1 MCHINQPL
9 SRKQVVSDAHLPE
22 LLLKSLLLCFSEEA
36 IFAIDSEGSYIF
48 FNDSYAALIEEN
60 NGVKIRIGMP
70 MLDCAPENENRK
82 AFRTSINRALAGEVV
97 KAEFKCRTPRQ
108 SLFEVS
114 FLPVKM
120 ADEATVGV
128 VVIAKDITLQK
139 ELQIE
144 SLSATRLLINIVN
157 SSTDYI
163 FVKDRNLRTILC
175 NEAFARAV
183 GKRPEDCIGKTD
195 LENGWNEECVKGNP
209 EKGIKGY
216 EPDDLAALTGKVVR
230 NPRDVVRIGHQIK
243 IFDTVKIPLRYEDG
257 SIYGILGISRD
268 VTELLR
274 AEDALEKRI
283 VALTRPLDDADPISF
298 EDLFNIDEIQQLQ
311 DDFARATG
319 VATIIT
325 RPDGKPI
332 TRPANFS
339 RLCSQMIRQTAKGLE
354 NCFKSNA
361 EIGAL
366 CLDGPRIKRCRG
378 VGLWDA
384 GAGISVGGR
393 HIANWLIGQVRDET
407 QSEEEITAY
416 AREIG
421 IDEKAAVEAFREVP
435 VMSREKFANIAQMLF
450 TLARQLSN
458 TAYQNVQQARFIA
471 ERKNIEKEREKL
483 NHQLNQMQ
491 KLESLGVLAGGVA
504 HDFNNLLAGIFGY
517 IDLARISNREHRV
530 GGLLNSAMGTIERAR
545 DLTRQLL
552 TFSKGGEPIK
562 KTESLM
568 PFLQKTAMFALS
580 GSNAS
585 IRFSIPEDLWL
596 CDFDRNQLGQVIDNL
611 IINAIQAMP
620 QGGMITVSA
629 CNTVFERKQGSLPAG
644 KYLKIS
650 ISDQGTGIPQKCI
663 SMIFD
668 PFFTT
673 KPKGHGL
680 GLSTCYS
687 IVKRHDGVI
696 EVESEEGRG
705 TTFHIYLPAS
715 RFSIE
720 PALAQSKEMHAG
732 TGTFVV
738 LDDEVILLE
747 AIGQMLAS
755 FGYSP
760 VLFEDGKDAVNF
772 FINELQTGRK
782 PAGILFDLTVPGRL
796 GGKEAVAEIRRHCQ
810 DVPVFVV
817 SGYAEDPV
825 MGNPQKY
832 GFTASLCKPFSIAAL
847 AQILNKYIIRETE
860 D

>member
-1 MCHINQPL
+1 VI
-9 SRKQVVSDAHLPE
+9 
-22 LLLKSLLLCFSEEA
+22 
-36 IFAIDSEGSYIF
+36 
-48 FNDSYAALIEEN
+48 
-60 NGVKIRIGMP
+60 
-70 MLDCAPENENRK
+70 
-82 AFRTSINRALAGEVV
+82 
-97 KAEFKCRTPRQ
+97 
-108 SLFEVS
+108 
-114 FLPVKM
+114 
-120 ADEATVGV
+120 
-128 VVIAKDITLQK
+128 VIAKDITLQT
-139 ELQIE
+139 ELQTE

-163 FVKDRNLRTILC
+163 FVKDRSLRTILC

-216 EPDDLAALTGKVVR
+216 EPDDLAALTGRVVR
-230 NPRDVVRIGHQIK
+230 NPRDVVRIGNHVQ

-319 VATIIT
+319 IATIIT

-332 TRPANFS
+332 TRPTNFS

-366 CLDGPRIKRCRG
+366 CLNGPQIKRCIG
-378 VGLWDA
+378 VGLCDA

-393 HIANWLIGQVRDET
+393 HIANWIIGQVRDET
-407 QSEEEITAY
+407 QSEEEIIAY

-435 VMSREKFANIAQMLF
+435 IMSREKFASIAQMLF

-458 TAYQNVQQARFIA
+458 TAYQNIQQARFIA

-517 IDLARISNREHRV
+517 IDLARISNREKRV

-596 CDFDRNQLGQVIDNL
+596 CDF
-611 IINAIQAMP
+611 
-620 QGGMITVSA
+620 
-629 CNTVFERKQGSLPAG
+629 
-644 KYLKIS
+644 
-650 ISDQGTGIPQKCI
+650 
-663 SMIFD
+663 
-668 PFFTT
+668 
-673 KPKGHGL
+673 
-680 GLSTCYS
+680 
-687 IVKRHDGVI
+687 
-696 EVESEEGRG
+696 
-705 TTFHIYLPAS
+705 
-715 RFSIE
+715 E
-720 PALAQSKEMHAG
+720 PAW
-732 TGTFVV
+732 
-738 LDDEVILLE
+738 
-747 AIGQMLAS
+747 
-755 FGYSP
+755 
-760 VLFEDGKDAVNF
+760 
-772 FINELQTGRK
+772 
-782 PAGILFDLTVPGRL
+782 
-796 GGKEAVAEIRRHCQ
+796 
-810 DVPVFVV
+810 
-817 SGYAEDPV
+817 SGH
-825 MGNPQKY
+825 
-832 GFTASLCKPFSIAAL
+832 
-847 AQILNKYIIRETE
+847 
-860 D
+860 

>member
-9 SRKQVVSDAHLPE
+9 SREPIASDAHLPE
-22 LLLKSLLLCFSEEA
+22 FLLKSLLQCFSEA
-36 IFAIDSEGSYIF
+36 AVFAIDREGSYIF
-48 FNDSYAALIEEN
+48 FNDRYNEMIQSSS
-60 NGVKIRIGMP
+60 GVKICLGMQ
-70 MLDCAPENENRK
+70 MLDCTPEYENRK
-82 AFRTSINRALAGEVV
+82 AFRACINRALAGEIVIT
-97 KAEFKCRTPRQ
+97 EFKCHASRE

-114 FLPVKM
+114 FLPVKR
-120 ADEATVGV
+120 ADEATGGV
-128 VVIAKDITLQK
+128 IVIAKDITLQK
-139 ELQIE
+139 ELQTE

-175 NEAFARAV
+175 NEAFARTV

-195 LENGWNEECVKGNP
+195 LQNGWNEECVKS
-209 EKGIKGY
+209 Y
-216 EPDDLAALTGKVVR
+216 ESDDLATLSGKVVR
-230 NPRDVVRIGHQIK
+230 NPRDIVRIGHQVL
-243 IFDTVKIPLRYEDG
+243 IFDTVKIPLKYEDG

-283 VALTRPLDDADPISF
+283 VALTRPLDDTEPISF

-325 RPDGKPI
+325 RPDGRPI
-332 TRPANFS
+332 TRPANFL
-339 RLCSQMIRQTAKGLE
+339 RLCSQMIRQTSRGLE
-354 NCFKSNA
+354 NCFKSAA
-361 EIGAL
+361 EIGCL
-366 CLDGPRIKRCRG
+366 CLEGPRIQRCRG
-378 VGLWDA
+378 IGLWNA

-407 QSEEEITAY
+407 QNEEEVMDY
-416 AREIG
+416 ARKIG
-421 IDEKAAVEAFREVP
+421 IDEKAVIEAFREVP
-435 VMSREKFANIAQMLF
+435 VMPREKFASIAQMLF
-450 TLARQLSN
+450 TLAKQLSN
-458 TAYQNVQQARFIA
+458 TAYQNVQQARFIT
-471 ERKNIEKEREKL
+471 ERKKIETEREKL

-517 IDLARISNREHRV
+517 IDLARISNRDQKV
-530 GGLLNSAMGTIERAR
+530 GGLLNNAMSTIERAR

-568 PFLQKTAMFALS
+568 PFMQKTAMFALS
-580 GSNAS
+580 GSDAS
-585 IRFSIPEDLWL
+585 ISFSIPENLWL
-596 CDFDRNQLGQVIDNL
+596 CDFDRNQIGQVIDNL

-620 QGGMITVSA
+620 QGGMITVA
-629 CNTVFERKQGSLPAG
+629 AKNLVIERKQGSLAAG

-650 ISDQGTGIPQKCI
+650 ISDQGTGIPQKSI

-673 KPKGHGL
+673 KPRGHGL

-687 IVKRHDGVI
+687 IIKRHDGMI
-696 EVESEEGRG
+696 EVESEEGKG
-705 TTFHIYLPAS
+705 ATFHIYLPAS
-715 RFSIE
+715 RFTIE
-720 PALAQSKEMHAG
+720 PALVQTKEMHTG
-732 TGTFVV
+732 TGTFII
-738 LDDEVILLE
+738 LDDEIILLE
-747 AIGQMLAS
+747 TTGQMLES

-760 VLFEDGKDAVNF
+760 VLFEDGKDAVSF

-782 PAGILFDLTVPGRL
+782 PAGVLLDLTVPGCL
-796 GGKEAVAEIRRHCQ
+796 GGKKAVAEIRRHCQ
-810 DVPVFVV
+810 DIPVFVV

-825 MGNPQKY
+825 MANPQKY
-832 GFTASLCKPFSIAAL
+832 GFSASICKPFSISAL
-847 AQILNKYIIRETE
+847 AQMLNKYIIRETE

>member
-1 MCHINQPL
+1 
-9 SRKQVVSDAHLPE
+9 
-22 LLLKSLLLCFSEEA
+22 
-36 IFAIDSEGSYIF
+36 
-48 FNDSYAALIEEN
+48 
-60 NGVKIRIGMP
+60 MP

-114 FLPVKM
+114 FLPVKT

-128 VVIAKDITLQK
+128 AVIAKDITLQK
-139 ELQIE
+139 ELQTE

-163 FVKDRNLRTILC
+163 FVKDRSLRTILC

-216 EPDDLAALTGKVVR
+216 EPDDLAALNGRVVR
-230 NPRDVVRIGHQIK
+230 NPRDVVRIGNHVQ

-319 VATIIT
+319 IATIIT

-332 TRPANFS
+332 TRPTNFS

-366 CLDGPRIKRCRG
+366 CLNGPQIKRCIG
-378 VGLWDA
+378 VGLCDA

-393 HIANWLIGQVRDET
+393 HIANWIIGQVRDET
-407 QSEEEITAY
+407 QSEEEIIAY

-435 VMSREKFANIAQMLF
+435 IMSREKFASIAQMLF

-458 TAYQNVQQARFIA
+458 TAYQNIQQARFIA

-517 IDLARISNREHRV
+517 IDLARISNREKRV

-611 IINAIQAMP
+611 VINAIQAMP

-629 CNTVFERKQGSLPAG
+629 CNIVLERKHGSLTAG

-650 ISDQGTGIPQKCI
+650 ISDQGTGIPKECI

-696 EVESEEGRG
+696 EVESEEGSG

-720 PALAQSKEMHAG
+720 PALAQSKEMHTG

-747 AIGQMLAS
+747 AVGQMLAS

-772 FINELQTGRK
+772 FVNELQADRK
-782 PAGILFDLTVPGRL
+782 PAGMLFDLTVPGRL
-796 GGKEAVAEIRRHCQ
+796 GGKDAVAEIRRHCQ
-810 DVPVFVV
+810 DVPVFVI
-817 SGYAEDPV
+817 SGYSEDPV

-847 AQILNKYIIRETE
+847 AQMLNKYIIRETE